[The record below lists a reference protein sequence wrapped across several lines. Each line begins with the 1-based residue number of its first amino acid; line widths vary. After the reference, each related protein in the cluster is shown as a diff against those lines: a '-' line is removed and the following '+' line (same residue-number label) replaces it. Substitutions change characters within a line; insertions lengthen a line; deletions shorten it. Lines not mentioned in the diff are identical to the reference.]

1 VAFADIPFF
10 IYALLLHGLIGGLDV
25 FLDHELL
32 ARLPA
37 QRWSGPEQ
45 RMHSAREAIFCAIFI
60 SLAWFEWHG
69 AAAWWIVL
77 LYLGEILVS
86 ARDVVI
92 EGDTRVLPKPERVL
106 HLFLFMNLGALVVL
120 VGQAAWGWSAMP
132 TAVVRT
138 GYGWA
143 SWVLSAMGTG
153 ALVWALRDGV
163 SAAKNSVV
171 PAEAGTHTSRD

>member
-1 VAFADIPFF
+1 VPFADIPLF

-45 RMHSAREAIFCAIFI
+45 RMHSAREAVFFAIFI

-69 AAAWWIVL
+69 AAAWWIAL
-77 LYLGEILVS
+77 LYLAEVLVS

-92 EGDTRVLPKPERVL
+92 EGDTRVLPKAERVL

-120 VGQAAWGWSAMP
+120 VGQAVWGWSAAP
-132 TAVVRT
+132 AAVVRT

-143 SWVLSAMGTG
+143 SWVLSAMAAG
-153 ALVWALRDGV
+153 ALVWAVRDGV
-163 SAAKNSVV
+163 SAVRSRR
-171 PAEAGTHTSRD
+171 PRAGGNDVHA

>member
-1 VAFADIPFF
+1 MYPPFV
-10 IYALLLHGLIGGLDV
+10 YALVLHGLIGGLDV
-25 FLDHELL
+25 ILNHELL

-37 QRWSGPEQ
+37 QPWAGPEE
-45 RMHSAREAIFCAIFI
+45 RMHSAREWIFFAIFA

-69 AAAWWIVL
+69 AAAWWIAL
-77 LYLGEILVS
+77 LFLAEVLVS

-120 VGQAAWGWSAMP
+120 VGQASLGWHALP

-138 GYGWA
+138 DYGWV
-143 SWVLSAMGTG
+143 SWVLSARAVLTLGG
-153 ALVWALRDGV
+153 AVRDGI
-163 SAAKNSVV
+163 SALKRTRGAV
-171 PAEAGTHTSRD
+171 

>member
-45 RMHSAREAIFCAIFI
+45 RMHSAREAIFCAIFV

-120 VGQAAWGWSAMP
+120 AGQASLGWHALP
-132 TAVVRT
+132 TSVVRT
-138 GYGWA
+138 DYGCA
-143 SWVLSAMGTG
+143 SWVLSAM
-153 ALVWALRDGV
+153 ALGSLGWAVRDGI
-163 SAAKNSVV
+163 SAMKRTRVAV
-171 PAEAGTHTSRD
+171 

>member
-1 VAFADIPFF
+1 M
-10 IYALLLHGLIGGLDV
+10 LHGLLGGLDV
-25 FLDHELL
+25 LLNHELL

-37 QRWSGPEQ
+37 QAWSGPEE
-45 RMHSAREAIFCAIFI
+45 RMHSAREWIFFAIFA

-69 AAAWWIVL
+69 AAVWWIVL

-92 EGDTRVLPKPERVL
+92 EGNTRVLPKPERVL

-120 VGQAAWGWSAMP
+120 VGQAAWGWSAAP
-132 TAVVRT
+132 AAVVRT

-143 SWVLSAMGTG
+143 SWVLSAMAAG
-153 ALVWALRDGV
+153 ALVWAVRDGV
-163 SAAKNSVV
+163 SAVRSRR
-171 PAEAGTHTSRD
+171 PRAGGNDVHA

>member
-1 VAFADIPFF
+1 MYPPFV
-10 IYALLLHGLIGGLDV
+10 YALALHGLIGGLDV
-25 FLDHELL
+25 ILNHELL

-37 QRWSGPEQ
+37 QPWAGPEE
-45 RMHSAREAIFCAIFI
+45 RMHSAREWIFFAIFA

-69 AAAWWIVL
+69 AAAWWIAL
-77 LYLGEILVS
+77 LFLAEVLVS

-120 VGQAAWGWSAMP
+120 VGQASLGWHALP

-138 GYGWA
+138 DYGWV
-143 SWVLSAMGTG
+143 SWVLSAMAVLTLG
-153 ALVWALRDGV
+153 WAVRDGI
-163 SAAKNSVV
+163 SALKRTRVAV
-171 PAEAGTHTSRD
+171 